1 MAGAARREVEVVQ
14 QNLPRQAEH
23 HQLVVQVLLATL
35 TKYIFGLGCD
45 QNYLGCDKKYLGGDK
60 KYLCADLHLGDLAW
74 PGAAALVVAHA
85 AAHPHYL
92 LVLGVLLHAVH
103 DEPPP
108 IRDEHEVT

>member
-1 MAGAARREVEVVQ
+1 MAGAARGEVEVVQ

-23 HQLVVQVLLATL
+23 HQLVVKVLLATL
-35 TKYIFGLGCD
+35 R
-45 QNYLGCDKKYLGGDK
+45 KYLGGDK
-60 KYLCADLHLGDLAW
+60 KYLCAGVHLGDLAW

-108 IRDEHEVT
+108 IRGKHEVT

>member
-1 MAGAARREVEVVQ
+1 MAGAARGEVEVVQ

-35 TKYIFGLGCD
+35 R
-45 QNYLGCDKKYLGGDK
+45 KYLGGDK
-60 KYLCADLHLGDLAW
+60 KYLCAGVHLGDLAW

-108 IRDEHEVT
+108 IRDEHELSTR